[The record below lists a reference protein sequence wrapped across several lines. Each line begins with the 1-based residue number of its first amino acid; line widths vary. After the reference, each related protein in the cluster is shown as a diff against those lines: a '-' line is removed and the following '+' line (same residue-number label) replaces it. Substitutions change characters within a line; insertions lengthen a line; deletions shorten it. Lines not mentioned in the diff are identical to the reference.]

1 MAYKI
6 TSGPITEP
14 VTLTEA
20 KAWLKIHEDVGEDD
34 ELIRGLIASARK
46 WAEHGTGRAL
56 LTQTV
61 QEVWDDVNTRYF
73 QFSVANL
80 VSVTSF
86 EYRDS
91 TGTYVVWPS
100 TNYTVDDVTEP
111 GRLVVNNT
119 TSLPYLPTWPNLY
132 PNMIRITYVAGKS
145 TPAEVDANIK
155 TAMLLQI
162 RLMYDNREDMPLGKE
177 TSVFARTAWN
187 LLSLSRTNL
196 I

>member
-6 TSGPITEP
+6 TSGPTTEP

-20 KAWLKIHEDVGEDD
+20 KLWLKIHEDVSDDD
-34 ELIRGLIASARK
+34 ELIRGLIATSRT
-46 WAEHGTGRAL
+46 WAERGTGQAL

-61 QEVWDDVNTRYF
+61 QEVWDNLHTRCF
-73 QFSVANL
+73 EFSLGPL

-86 EYRDS
+86 EYRNAS
-91 TGTYVVWPS
+91 GVYTTWAS
-100 TNYTVDDVTEP
+100 TNYTIDDVSNP

-119 TSLPYLPTWPNLY
+119 STLPYSGLTIY

-177 TSVFARTAWN
+177 TSVFARSAWN
-187 LLSLSRTNL
+187 LLSISRTNL
-196 I
+196 L